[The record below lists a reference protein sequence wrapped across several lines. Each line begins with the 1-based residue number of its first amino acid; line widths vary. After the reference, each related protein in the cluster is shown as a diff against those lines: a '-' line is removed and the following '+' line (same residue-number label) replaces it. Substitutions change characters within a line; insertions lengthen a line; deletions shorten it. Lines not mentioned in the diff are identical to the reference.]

1 MSLTHIVLAVLV
13 ALIWGVNF
21 VIIRFGLESLP
32 PILFSALRF
41 WLTALPWVFFVKPPP
56 FSRAF
61 FIYALGT
68 FTVQFSLLFSAM
80 HLGAS
85 AGLSSLILQVQVFF
99 TMAFAYVF
107 LGERIS
113 RFQLLGLSVSCVG
126 LLVIMAHLGGDM
138 PPIAFVLVIL
148 AASTWGSGNIAAKQ
162 LSGENVMALI
172 IWGGLLAA
180 VVLSI
185 MSLLLERQAWQLQ
198 TLTNLSGKSGFALFY
213 IVYFSTFVG
222 YGLWGVLLQKNRAGD
237 VAQFTL
243 LVPVFGM
250 TASAV
255 LLGEAMTWWKIVAA
269 VLIIAGLLISRWRL
283 R

>member
-1 MSLTHIVLAVLV
+1 MRLTHVALAILV

-32 PILFSALRF
+32 PILFSAVRF
-41 WLTALPWVFFVKPPP
+41 WLTALPWVFFIKRPP

-61 FIYALGT
+61 LVYALGT
-68 FTVQFSLLFSAM
+68 FTLQFSLLFTAM

-126 LLVIMAHLGGDM
+126 LSVIMGHLGGDM
-138 PPIAFVLVIL
+138 PLIAFVLVIL
-148 AASTWGSGNIAAKQ
+148 AASVWGGGNIAAKQ
-162 LSGENVMALI
+162 LSHENVMALI
-172 IWGGLLAA
+172 VWGGLLAA
-180 VVLSI
+180 VVLSV
-185 MSLLLERQAWQLQ
+185 MSLLLEREAWHWQ
-198 TLTNLSGKSGFALFY
+198 TITEMSAKSGFAVFY

-222 YGLWGVLLQKNRAGD
+222 YGLWGLLLQKNRAGD

-269 VLIIAGLLISRWRL
+269 ILIITGLLISRWR